1 MTIKLPCPCYIKT
14 CHSLYESELGYE
26 SQGEIVPEERT
37 VYVALEH
44 NQGIASDYY
53 QDTSI
58 VWYLWVLTPEGH
70 KRVLRLFQPLESVI
84 VPIRP

>member
-14 CHSLYESELGYE
+14 CHTLWDSEKGYE
-26 SQGEIVPEERT
+26 SQGEIVPDEKT

-44 NQGIASDYY
+44 YY
-53 QDTSI
+53 GGTFSHLHSTSV